1 MFIRSLIVIVFITAF
16 MSDCKNSASKG
27 RYISEKD
34 TSFSQDIRDISA
46 KINKEPGNA
55 ELYYRRGNA
64 FFYQKRFKDALIDFE
79 TASSIDSLNALYQ
92 FKTGECI
99 LQHDSANPQQ
109 VLRRVKRAVELK
121 ADFHEA
127 KYLLAKL
134 FVARQQYDEADK
146 IFKELKS
153 VADYSDKAWFGSGQ
167 ILLEKKDTATALK
180 SFEGALQAN
189 PQHYPSVMQ
198 MAMVYLLKK
207 DPLCLKYFDRAISIN
222 EFSDEAFYGKGFYKQ
237 MNKQWADAIALYDQA
252 RTINPAHKLSI
263 YNSAVIEMGFD
274 NYDKSLELCD
284 KLLEMD
290 ENFAKALSLRGDLQL
305 KKGNKKAAKEDY
317 LAALRIDPK
326 NEPAKTGIKLLGN

>member
-1 MFIRSLIVIVFITAF
+1 
-16 MSDCKNSASKG
+16 MSDCKNPASKG

-46 KINKEPGNA
+46 KINKDPNNA

-79 TASSIDSLNALYQ
+79 TSAGMDSLNALYQ

-99 LQHDSANPQQ
+99 LQLDSANPQQ

-134 FVARQQYDEADK
+134 YVARQQYDEADK
-146 IFKELKS
+146 LFKELKPL
-153 VADYSDKAWFGSGQ
+153 ADYSDKAWFGSGL
-167 ILLEKKDTATALK
+167 IFLEKKDTASALK
-180 SFEGALQAN
+180 ALENALQAN
-189 PQHYPSVMQ
+189 PEHYASVMQ
-198 MAMVYLLKK
+198 MATIYLLKK
-207 DPLCLKYFDRAISIN
+207 DPLCMKYFDRAITMN
-222 EFSDEAFYGKGFYKQ
+222 EFSDEAYYGKGFYKQ

-263 YNSAVIEMGFD
+263 YNSAVIELGFE
-274 NYDKSLELCD
+274 NYDKSMELCD

-290 ENFAKALSLRGDLQL
+290 ANFSKALALRGDLHV

-317 LAALRIDPK
+317 LAALSIDPK
-326 NEPAKTGIKLLGN
+326 NEPAKTGLALLGN